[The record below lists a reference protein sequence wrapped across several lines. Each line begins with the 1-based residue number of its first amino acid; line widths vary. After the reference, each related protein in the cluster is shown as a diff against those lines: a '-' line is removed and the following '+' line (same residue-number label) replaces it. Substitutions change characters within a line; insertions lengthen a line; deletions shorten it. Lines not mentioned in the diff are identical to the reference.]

1 MTVLVLTADRDTP
14 GRRDYVGAFRPEAD
28 AFVSKHG
35 GTVVRIDQSQNA
47 AGRFRQTLQAIEEHQ
62 PDVLVYCGHGLRRS
76 LPQLGAGLGN
86 IASLAGALALG
97 STAPLVVLYAC
108 SAADGVAPGGEGGFC
123 DALRDALCN
132 AEATGCRVLGHSTA
146 GHAVR
151 NPYVREFR
159 SETTLGGTWLVAP
172 GSPRWARWVKALQGP
187 LRLEYPY
194 LTRAEVEARL
204 DVTT

>member
-1 MTVLVLTADRDTP
+1 MILVLTADRDTP
-14 GRRDYVGAFRPEAD
+14 GRADYRGAFAPEAD

-35 GTVVRIDQSQNA
+35 GTVVRIDQGQNA
-47 AGRFRQTLQAIEEHQ
+47 AGRFRQTLHAIEEHQ

-76 LPQLGAGLGN
+76 LPQLGATLGN
-86 IASLAGALALG
+86 IASLAGAVALG
-97 STAPLVVLYAC
+97 STGPLVVLYAC

-132 AEATGCRVLGHSTA
+132 AEAGGCRVLGHSTA

-159 SETTLGGTWLVAP
+159 SETTIGGTWLVAP
-172 GSPRWARWVKALQGP
+172 GSPLWSRWVKALQGP
-187 LRLEYPY
+187 LRLEYPF
-194 LTRAEVEARL
+194 LSAAEVAARL
-204 DVTT
+204 DVPT